1 MKTLTRLFVVLA
13 TLGTCHAV
21 HAQTGPFDPEQ
32 WPATIDPSKTVH
44 YYVTDA
50 GLTPPGAAWLQNQL
64 QILNDGDQLVTDI
77 TIGGHPAKKV
87 VGNYL
92 NVADSMYQEWA
103 DDEVIDILVQVYGDE
118 AVLNAEGL
126 PREFSFLIGVLPD
139 LPDPFPVGGQLPV
152 EAKNRKWNWVL
163 FRIPNDFR
171 PSDGARYVGSIP
183 PNAQGNSANGGVNG
197 GTIRFEAVPGFTVR
211 LVAFGAQGAF
221 GEPEQINLFAP
232 ADACDPEPNTNLAGI
247 DINTGV
253 ADHMIVLDDGEQ
265 SVFYQDNVGP
275 QGDLRRAVG
284 ANGAFLN
291 FGITDQYL
299 GQPCNDPRTMK
310 VCIDFYDDPGFAG
323 ANFSFGPEAYA
334 TDNQGGTAI
343 YPEAQRH
350 VLQGTGTWIRRSWT
364 IPAVSL
370 QGINAGSSTGGPR
383 FITEDALVYVSR
395 VQLAVL
401 RTGDHPLAG
410 QDPLADCY
418 ADLNICTDAYGR
430 FVELNLADNIRAG
443 LDVGFSGI
451 DQEMIVEEAGP
462 AADRRLAVRPAH
474 EDGTPGSAHHYLN
487 FAILDGAL
495 GPSSQPPAHLAIC
508 VTYYDD
514 PLLAGATFKP
524 EAYRTELNGVENF
537 GFVPDSALVALEGT
551 DTWRTAYWEIPDV
564 KFSGV
569 NQGPQAAARFL
580 VNDKIHFS
588 AVQYAVIRPCGP
600 FAGVNLLEECKPPA
614 EVRLEVGL
622 EAGELRLTWP
632 VTPETYVLQETET
645 LMDSTW
651 SLVLIEPALVDDTYT
666 LQLPVTGTARYYR
679 LTR

>member
-1 MKTLTRLFVVLA
+1 MKTLSRLLVVLA
-13 TLGTCHAV
+13 TAAACHCV

-50 GLTPPGAAWLQNQL
+50 GLTPPGTAWLENQL
-64 QILNDGDQLVTDI
+64 QIISGSDDAVADI
-77 TIGGHPAKKV
+77 SIGGHPAKKV

-103 DDEVIDILVQVYGDE
+103 DDEFIDILVQVYGDE

-126 PREFSFLIGVLPD
+126 PRDFAFLTGVLPD
-139 LPDPFPVGGQLPV
+139 LNFPVGGQLPV

-163 FRIPNDFR
+163 FRIPNDVR

-183 PNAQGNSANGGVNG
+183 PNAQGGFANGGVNG

-211 LVAFGAQGAF
+211 VVAFGVQGAF

-253 ADHMIVLDDGEQ
+253 ADHMVVLDGGDQ

-299 GQPCNDPRTMK
+299 GQPCNDPRTIK
-310 VCIDFYDDPGFAG
+310 VCVDFFDDPGFAG
-323 ANFSFGPEAYA
+323 ANYSFGPEAYA

-343 YPEAQRH
+343 YPETQLH
-350 VLQGTGTWIRRSWT
+350 IMLGSGQWVRRSWT

-370 QGINAGSSTGGPR
+370 QGVNAGIYTGGPR

-401 RTGDHPLAG
+401 RTGDHPLAD

-430 FVELNLADNIRAG
+430 FVELDLAANIRAG
-443 LDVGFSGI
+443 LDVGSSSG
-451 DQEMIVEEAGP
+451 DQEMIIEEAGP
-462 AADRRLAVRPAH
+462 ASDRRLAVRPAR
-474 EDGTPGSAHHYLN
+474 EDGTAGSPHHYLN

-495 GPSSQPPAHLAIC
+495 GPNSQPPAHLAIC

-514 PLLAGATFKP
+514 PALTNATFRP
-524 EAYRTELNGVENF
+524 EAYRTERNGVETF
-537 GFVPDSALVALEGT
+537 GFVPDSAAVAIEGT

-569 NQGPQAAARFL
+569 NQGPQAAARF
-580 VNDKIHFS
+580 VASDKIHFS

-600 FAGVNLLEECKPPA
+600 FAGVNLLEACKPPA
-614 EVRLEVGL
+614 EISLEVGL
-622 EAGELRLTWP
+622 EAGELRLSWP
-632 VTPETYVLQETET
+632 VTPETYVLQET
-645 LMDSTW
+645 DSLTDSAW
-651 SLVLIEPALVDDTYT
+651 SPVLTEPELIEATYI
-666 LQLPVTGTARYYR
+666 LQIPVSGTARYYR
-679 LTR
+679 LMR